1 MSSPQQVTAYVALG
15 SNLAHPMSQVTDAL
29 GELARLPASSL
40 IARSSLYRTPPLGP
54 ADQPDYINAV
64 ACLSTTLA
72 SECLLDELQA
82 LEQVHGRVRDGARW
96 GPRTLD
102 LDLLLYG
109 EEIIDTLRLQVP
121 HPRIA
126 ERAFVLYPL
135 ASIAPGDLWIP
146 GHGSLGSLIQSLS
159 EDGIERIA

>member
-1 MSSPQQVTAYVALG
+1 MSDPQQVTAYVALG
-15 SNLAHPMSQVTDAL
+15 SNLAQPMSQVADAL
-29 GELARLPASSL
+29 DELSRLPASCL

-54 ADQPDYINAV
+54 SDQPDYINAV
-64 ACLSTTLA
+64 ACLSTGLA
-72 SECLLDELQA
+72 AERLLDELQA
-82 LEQVHGRVRDGARW
+82 LEQAHGRVRDGARW

-109 EEIIDTLRLQVP
+109 EAIIDTQRLQVP
-121 HPRIA
+121 HPHIA

-135 ASIAPGDLWIP
+135 AEIATGDLRIP
-146 GHGSLGSLIQSLS
+146 GHGSLGSLLQSLS